1 MVFLQ
6 QSLLRKACAVAFS
19 MTAFT
24 LGQQAIAGGTA
35 NDNQSTMGIATAGAG
50 QAAEASDPSVIF
62 FNPAALTRFKR
73 IEVLNVASIA
83 TFDNDYTS
91 RQDNDGPPTDDGR
104 TGSNGEFF
112 SRKDGYDSALFI
124 PGLFVA
130 IPVSPK
136 LVVGFSASGSHGL
149 LTRYRED
156 FPGRGSG
163 RESDL
168 KVTRLNL
175 GFGYKLTP
183 TLSIG
188 ANGSYE
194 RYFQSIKLRVNFRD
208 AVNKLGPDG
217 VDTAALLDGLAV
229 VDPRAEVPGET
240 DAKLRIFGW
249 ALNAQAGLL
258 WEPTEVTRIGLSYR
272 PKTRFNGNQ
281 GELTINENG
290 QTAAFRDFLQ
300 TSPLLGVGG
309 PLLGVD
315 AATAAGDLSPQQ
327 QARQSVIFP
336 DELRLSIFHH
346 YSPRLDL
353 MATYTY
359 QDYTETF
366 LRYERVSNG
375 RLIENVPQNFEVAH
389 AYRIG
394 MNYKLYK
401 RLTVHAGYGMENGV
415 VGDDLRIPI
424 LPDND
429 RRFYGIGATFTPSR
443 DTTLSIAYGIIDVDA
458 GEVGNND
465 QVTPVEVSG
474 GEFKGI
480 ADLDADFVSFSL
492 IQKF

>member
-1 MVFLQ
+1 M
-6 QSLLRKACAVAFS
+6 AFS
-19 MTAFT
+19 ITAFS
-24 LGQQAIAGGTA
+24 LSQHAYAGGTA
-35 NDNQSTMGIATAGAG
+35 NDNQSAMGIATAGAG
-50 QAAEASDPSVIF
+50 QAAEASDASVIF

-91 RQDNDGPPTDDGR
+91 TQNNDGPPTDDGR
-104 TGSNGEFF
+104 EGSAGEFF

-124 PGLFVA
+124 PGLFIAV
-130 IPVSPK
+130 PVTPK

-168 KVTRLNL
+168 KVTRVNL
-175 GFGYKLTP
+175 GFGYKLSP

-208 AVNKLGPDG
+208 AVSKLGPPG
-217 VDTAALLDGLAV
+217 TTTLLDGLNALGQA
-229 VDPRAEVPGET
+229 PPIPGET
-240 DAKLRIFGW
+240 DGKLRIFGW
-249 ALNAQAGLL
+249 AFNAQAGLL
-258 WEPTEVTRIGLSYR
+258 WEPTERTRIGASYR

-281 GELTINENG
+281 GELTINENAD
-290 QTAAFRDFLQ
+290 TAAFRNFLA
-300 TSPLLGVGG
+300 TSPLIGLGGPILGVNG
-309 PLLGVD
+309 PQ
-315 AATAAGDLSPQQ
+315 AAGDLLPQQ

-336 DELRLSIFHH
+336 DEFRISLFHH
-346 YSPRLDL
+346 YSPKLDL

-366 LRYERVSNG
+366 LRYERVATG
-375 RLIENVPQNFEVAH
+375 RVIEDVPQNFKAAH

-394 MNYKLYK
+394 LNYKPYK
-401 RLTVHAGYGMENGV
+401 RLTLHAGYGMENGV

-429 RRFYGIGATFTPSR
+429 RRFYGIGASLTPSR
-443 DTTLSIAYGIIDVDA
+443 DTTITLAFGIIDVDA
-458 GEVGNND
+458 AVVGNNN

-480 ADLDADFVSFSL
+480 ADLDAEFFTL
-492 IQKF
+492 GLTQRF

>member
-1 MVFLQ
+1 M
-6 QSLLRKACAVAFS
+6 AFS
-19 MTAFT
+19 ITAFSVS
-24 LGQQAIAGGTA
+24 QQAFAGGTA

-50 QAAEASDPSVIF
+50 QAAEASDASVIF

-91 RQDNDGPPTDDGR
+91 RQNNDGPPTDDGR
-104 TGSNGEFF
+104 EGSAGEFF

-130 IPVSPK
+130 VPVTPK

-183 TLSIG
+183 TLSVG

-208 AVNKLGPDG
+208 AVNKLGPQG
-217 VDTAALLDGLAV
+217 IDTAAALDGLTT
-229 VDPRAEVPGET
+229 VPGET

-258 WEPTEVTRIGLSYR
+258 WEPSTATRIGLSYR
-272 PKTRFNGNQ
+272 PKTRFNGNS
-281 GELTINENG
+281 GKLTINENED
-290 QTAAFRDFLQ
+290 TAEFRNFLA
-300 TSPLLGVGG
+300 TSPFTNGTVGN
-309 PLLGVD
+309 LLGVD
-315 AATAAGDLSPQQ
+315 GATSAGDLAPEQRV
-327 QARQSVIFP
+327 RQSVIFP
-336 DELRLSIFHH
+336 DELRVSLFHH
-346 YSPRLDL
+346 YSPKLDL

-366 LRYERVSNG
+366 LRYERESNG
-375 RLIENVPQNFEVAH
+375 RLVENVPQNFKVAH

-394 MNYKLYK
+394 LNYKLYK

-429 RRFYGIGATFTPSR
+429 RRFYGLGASFTPSR
-443 DTTLSIAYGIIDVDA
+443 DTTVSLAFGIIDVDA

-465 QVTPVEVSG
+465 QVTPREVSG

-480 ADLDADFVSFSL
+480 ADLDAEFFSL
-492 IQKF
+492 GLTQRF

>member
-6 QSLLRKACAVAFS
+6 QSPLRRACVVAFS
-19 MTAFT
+19 ISAFS
-24 LGQQAIAGGTA
+24 LSQQAFAGGTA

-50 QAAEASDPSVIF
+50 QAADAADPSVIF

-83 TFDNDYTS
+83 TFKNDYTS

-104 TGSNGEFF
+104 QGRNGEFF

-130 IPVSPK
+130 VPVSPK

-156 FPGRGSG
+156 YPGRGSG

-175 GFGYKLTP
+175 GFGYKITP

-208 AVNKLGPDG
+208 AVSKLGPPGTAAALDA
-217 VDTAALLDGLAV
+217 AALLD
-229 VDPRAEVPGET
+229 PRAEIPGET
-240 DAKLRIFGW
+240 DGKLRIFGW
-249 ALNAQAGLL
+249 AFNTQAGLL
-258 WEPTEVTRIGLSYR
+258 WEPTETTRIGFSYR
-272 PKTRFNGNQ
+272 PKTRFNNNNGK
-281 GELTINENG
+281 LTINENEN
-290 QTAAFRDFLQ
+290 TAAFRDFLT
-300 TSPLLGVGG
+300 TSPLIGVGG
-309 PLLGVD
+309 PILGVNGPQ
-315 AATAAGDLSPQQ
+315 AAGDLLPEQR
-327 QARQSVIFP
+327 ARQRVIFP
-336 DELRLSIFHH
+336 DELRVSIFHH
-346 YSPRLDL
+346 YSPKLDL
-353 MATYTY
+353 MASYTY
-359 QDYTETF
+359 QDYTSTF
-366 LRYERVSNG
+366 LRYERSENG
-375 RLIENVPQNFEVAH
+375 RLIEDVPQNFKVAH
-389 AYRIG
+389 SYRIG
-394 MNYKLYK
+394 LNYKMFK
-401 RLTVHAGYGMENGV
+401 RLTLHAGYAQENGV

-429 RRFYGIGATFTPSR
+429 RRFYGVGASFTPSR
-443 DTTLSIAYGIIDVDA
+443 DTTISVAYQLLDVDA
-458 GEVGNND
+458 GEVGNNTR
-465 QVTPVEVSG
+465 VTPVEVSG

-480 ADLDADFVSFSL
+480 ADLDAQFFSVSL

>member
-6 QSLLRKACAVAFS
+6 QSSLRRACAVAFS
-19 MTAFT
+19 ITAFSVS
-24 LGQQAIAGGTA
+24 QQAFAGGTA

-50 QAAEASDPSVIF
+50 QAAEASDASVIF

-91 RQDNDGPPTDDGR
+91 RQNNDGPPTDDGR
-104 TGSNGEFF
+104 EGSAGEFF

-130 IPVSPK
+130 VPVTPK

-183 TLSIG
+183 TLSVG

-208 AVNKLGPDG
+208 AVNKLGPQG
-217 VDTAALLDGLAV
+217 VDTAAALDGLTT
-229 VDPRAEVPGET
+229 VPGET

-258 WEPTEVTRIGLSYR
+258 WEPSTATRIGLSYR
-272 PKTRFNGNQ
+272 PKTRFNGNS
-281 GELTINENG
+281 GKLTINENED
-290 QTAAFRDFLQ
+290 TAEFRNFLA
-300 TSPLLGVGG
+300 TSPFTNGTVGN
-309 PLLGVD
+309 LLGVD
-315 AATAAGDLSPQQ
+315 GATSAGDLAPEQRV
-327 QARQSVIFP
+327 RQSVIFP
-336 DELRLSIFHH
+336 DELRVSLFHH
-346 YSPRLDL
+346 YSPKLDL

-366 LRYERVSNG
+366 LRYERESNG
-375 RLIENVPQNFEVAH
+375 RLVENVPQNFKVAH

-394 MNYKLYK
+394 LNYKLYK

-429 RRFYGIGATFTPSR
+429 RRFYGLGASFTPSR
-443 DTTLSIAYGIIDVDA
+443 DTTVSLAFGIIDVDA

-465 QVTPVEVSG
+465 QVTPREVSG

-480 ADLDADFVSFSL
+480 ADLDAEFFSL
-492 IQKF
+492 GLTQRF

>member
-6 QSLLRKACAVAFS
+6 QSLLVKACAVAFS
-19 MTAFT
+19 LTAFT
-24 LGQQAIAGGTA
+24 LSQQAFAGGTA

-50 QAAEASDPSVIF
+50 QAAEASDASVIF

-91 RQDNDGPPTDDGR
+91 RQNNDGPPTDAGNQ
-104 TGSNGEFF
+104 GSAGEFF
-112 SRKDGYDSALFI
+112 SRKDGTDSALFI

-130 IPVSPK
+130 VPISPK

-183 TLSIG
+183 TLSVG

-208 AVNKLGPDG
+208 AVSKLGPPG
-217 VDTAALLDGLAV
+217 TTALLDGLNTLGQA
-229 VDPRAEVPGET
+229 PPIPGET
-240 DAKLRIFGW
+240 DAKLRILGW

-258 WEPTEVTRIGLSYR
+258 WEPSETTRVGMSYR

-281 GELTINENG
+281 GKLTINENED
-290 QTAAFRDFLQ
+290 TAAFRNFLS
-300 TSPLLGVGG
+300 TSPLIGLGGPILGVNG
-309 PLLGVD
+309 PQ
-315 AATAAGDLSPQQ
+315 AAGDLEPEQG
-327 QARQSVIFP
+327 ARQSVIFP
-336 DELRLSIFHH
+336 DEFRLSIFHH

-359 QDYTETF
+359 QDYTSTF
-366 LRYERVSNG
+366 LRYERTSNG
-375 RLIENVPQNFEVAH
+375 RVIEDVPQNFQVAH

-394 MNYKLYK
+394 LNYKAYK
-401 RLTVHAGYGMENGV
+401 RLTLHAGYGMENGV

-443 DTTLSIAYGIIDVDA
+443 DTTLSVAYGIIDVDA
-458 GEVGNND
+458 GEVGNNT

>member
-1 MVFLQ
+1 M
-6 QSLLRKACAVAFS
+6 AFS
-19 MTAFT
+19 ITAFS
-24 LGQQAIAGGTA
+24 LSQHAYAGGTA
-35 NDNQSTMGIATAGAG
+35 NDNQSAMGIATAGAG
-50 QAAEASDPSVIF
+50 QAAEASDASVIF

-91 RQDNDGPPTDDGR
+91 TQNNDGPPTDDGR
-104 TGSNGEFF
+104 EGSAGEFF

-124 PGLFVA
+124 PGLFIAV
-130 IPVSPK
+130 PVTPK

-168 KVTRLNL
+168 KVTRVNL
-175 GFGYKLTP
+175 GFGYKLSP

-208 AVNKLGPDG
+208 AVSKLGPPG
-217 VDTAALLDGLAV
+217 TTTLLDGLNALGQA
-229 VDPRAEVPGET
+229 PPIPGET
-240 DAKLRIFGW
+240 DGKLRIFGW
-249 ALNAQAGLL
+249 AFNAQAGLL
-258 WEPTEVTRIGLSYR
+258 WEPTERTRIGASYR

-281 GELTINENG
+281 GELTINENAD
-290 QTAAFRDFLQ
+290 TAAFRNFLA
-300 TSPLLGVGG
+300 TSPLIGLGGPILGVNG
-309 PLLGVD
+309 PQ
-315 AATAAGDLSPQQ
+315 AAGDLLPQQ

-336 DELRLSIFHH
+336 DEFRISLFHH
-346 YSPRLDL
+346 YSPKLDL

-366 LRYERVSNG
+366 LRYERVATG
-375 RLIENVPQNFEVAH
+375 RVIEDVPQNFKAAH

-394 MNYKLYK
+394 LNYKPYK
-401 RLTVHAGYGMENGV
+401 RLTLHAGYGMENGV

-429 RRFYGIGATFTPSR
+429 RRFYGIGASLTPSR
-443 DTTLSIAYGIIDVDA
+443 DTTITLAFGIIDVDA
-458 GEVGNND
+458 AVVGNNNL
-465 QVTPVEVSG
+465 VTPVEVSG

-480 ADLDADFVSFSL
+480 ADLDAEFFTL
-492 IQKF
+492 GLTQRF

>member
-1 MVFLQ
+1 MVFFQ
-6 QSLLRKACAVAFS
+6 QSSLRRACAVAFS
-19 MTAFT
+19 VMAFSLSHQT
-24 LGQQAIAGGTA
+24 FAGGTA
-35 NDNQSTMGIATAGAG
+35 NDNQSAMGIATAGAG
-50 QAAEASDPSVIF
+50 QAAEASDASVIF

-91 RQDNDGPPTDDGR
+91 RQNNDGPPTDNGR
-104 TGSNGEFF
+104 EGSAGEFF
-112 SRKDGYDSALFI
+112 SRKDGTDSALFI

-156 FPGRGSG
+156 FPGRGAG

-168 KVTRLNL
+168 KITRLNL

-194 RYFQSIKLRVNFRD
+194 RYFQSIKIRLNYRD
-208 AVNKLGPDG
+208 AVSKLGPPG
-217 VDTAALLDGLAV
+217 TTALLDTLNASGLA
-229 VDPRAEVPGET
+229 PPIPGET
-240 DAKLRIFGW
+240 DAKLRILGW

-258 WEPTEVTRIGLSYR
+258 WEPTDRTRIGASYR

-281 GELTINENG
+281 GELTINENAD
-290 QTAAFRDFLQ
+290 TAAFREFLNGG
-300 TSPLLGVGG
+300 LIAIGG
-309 PLLGVD
+309 PLLGVNGPQ
-315 AATAAGDLSPQQ
+315 AAGDLEPQQ
-327 QARQSVIFP
+327 QARQRTIFP
-336 DELRLSIFHH
+336 DEFRISLFHH
-346 YSPRLDL
+346 YSPKLDL

-375 RLIENVPQNFEVAH
+375 RVIEDLPQDFKVAQ

-394 MNYKLYK
+394 LNYKPYK
-401 RLTVHAGYGMENGV
+401 RLTLHAGYGMENGV
-415 VGDDLRIPI
+415 VGDDLRVPI

-429 RRFYGIGATFTPSR
+429 RRFYGLGASFTPSR
-443 DTTLSIAYGIIDVDA
+443 DTTVTLAFGIIDVDA
-458 GEVGNND
+458 GQVGNNT
-465 QVTPVEVSG
+465 QVTPIEVSG

-480 ADLDADFVSFSL
+480 ADLDAEFFSL
-492 IQKF
+492 GFTQRF

>member
-1 MVFLQ
+1 
-6 QSLLRKACAVAFS
+6 
-19 MTAFT
+19 MT
-24 LGQQAIAGGTA
+24 
-35 NDNQSTMGIATAGAG
+35 
-50 QAAEASDPSVIF
+50 
-62 FNPAALTRFKR
+62 
-73 IEVLNVASIA
+73 
-83 TFDNDYTS
+83 
-91 RQDNDGPPTDDGR
+91 
-104 TGSNGEFF
+104 
-112 SRKDGYDSALFI
+112 
-124 PGLFVA
+124 
-130 IPVSPK
+130 
-136 LVVGFSASGSHGL
+136 SASGSHGL

-156 FPGRGSG
+156 YPGRGSG

-208 AVNKLGPDG
+208 AVSKLGPPG
-217 VDTAALLDGLAV
+217 TTAALDGAAAAGLA
-229 VDPRAEVPGET
+229 PPIPGET
-240 DAKLRIFGW
+240 DGKLRIFGW
-249 ALNAQAGLL
+249 AFNAQAGLL
-258 WEPTEVTRIGLSYR
+258 WEPTDRTRIGASYR

-281 GELTINENG
+281 GELTINENAD
-290 QTAAFRDFLQ
+290 TAAFREFLNGGLV
-300 TSPLLGVGG
+300 TVAGPILGING
-309 PLLGVD
+309 PQ
-315 AATAAGDLSPQQ
+315 AAGDLEPQQ

-336 DELRLSIFHH
+336 DEFRISLFHH
-346 YSPRLDL
+346 YSPKLDL

-366 LRYERVSNG
+366 LRYERVATG
-375 RLIENVPQNFEVAH
+375 RVIEDVPQNFKAAH
-389 AYRIG
+389 AYRVG
-394 MNYKLYK
+394 LNYKAYK
-401 RLTVHAGYGMENGV
+401 RLTLHAGYGMENGV

-429 RRFYGIGATFTPSR
+429 RRFYGIGASFTPSR
-443 DTTLSIAYGIIDVDA
+443 DTTLSVAYGIIDVDA
-458 GEVGNND
+458 GAVGNNN